1 MSKLSISIVEALA
14 NLSSPVSGA
23 ELARRLNVSRTA
35 IWKNIEQLR
44 HDGYP
49 IAGTTRIGYRLI
61 SDNILNSSK
70 ISQILTT
77 WHIDDPDLLVTLDET
92 ESTNAY
98 ARNLGAEGEK
108 AGFAVMAR
116 SQRGGRGR
124 NGRTFLSEKDK
135 GLYLSVLLRPQWD
148 PSETACLTAYTAV
161 VTAEI
166 LEEMLMLDDRK
177 IGIKWVNDLYLDG
190 KKIAGILTEGAWNM
204 EMGHLDYVV
213 VGIGINLYRTSFPP
227 EIASIASD
235 IETLTGKQLSV
246 NTLASRLIPALRSF
260 SPALAKGLLSNYK
273 SRSVL
278 IGRSVNIYPT
288 QKESSAPVSHG
299 VVENIG
305 DDFSLIVRT
314 DEGELRE
321 LRSGEVTLHDPSK
334 I

>member
-1 MSKLSISIVEALA
+1 METKRKKIWIIWVVLAAVALVAIGAVCALYRGLRPFLRVEA
-14 NLSSPVSGA
+14 GA
-23 ELARRLNVSRTA
+23 SL
-35 IWKNIEQLR
+35 
-44 HDGYP
+44 
-49 IAGTTRIGYRLI
+49 
-61 SDNILNSSK
+61 
-70 ISQILTT
+70 
-77 WHIDDPDLLVTLDET
+77 
-92 ESTNAY
+92 
-98 ARNLGAEGEK
+98 
-108 AGFAVMAR
+108 
-116 SQRGGRGR
+116 
-124 NGRTFLSEKDK
+124 
-135 GLYLSVLLRPQWD
+135 
-148 PSETACLTAYTAV
+148 
-161 VTAEI
+161 
-166 LEEMLMLDDRK
+166 
-177 IGIKWVNDLYLDG
+177 
-190 KKIAGILTEGAWNM
+190 
-204 EMGHLDYVV
+204 
-213 VGIGINLYRTSFPP
+213 P